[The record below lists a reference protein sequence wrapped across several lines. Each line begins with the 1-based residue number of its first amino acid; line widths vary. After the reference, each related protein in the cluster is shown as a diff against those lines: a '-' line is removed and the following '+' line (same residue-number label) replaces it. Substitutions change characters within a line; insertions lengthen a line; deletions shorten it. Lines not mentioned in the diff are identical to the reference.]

1 MVPLTEL
8 WLPIL
13 TSAAL
18 VFVVSS
24 IIHMVLPYHRTDY
37 ARVGD
42 EEQMRD
48 DLRRASLAP
57 GQYAVPHAA
66 TPKDLSSPEYA
77 AKLEQGPVAF
87 MTVLPNGKPFMGKS
101 LGLWFLYS
109 VIVSVVAGYVASRAL
124 PLPAVTTYGDV
135 FRFVGTAAFAGYVL
149 GGWQESIWFGRPWG
163 TTLKSSMDG
172 LIYALLTAGV
182 FGWLWRE
189 SWGAGLD

>member
-13 TSAAL
+13 ASAAL

-37 ARVGD
+37 ARIGD
-42 EEQMRD
+42 EEQMRE

-66 TPKDLSSPEYA
+66 TPQDLSSPEYA

-87 MTVLPNGKPFMGKS
+87 MTVLPSGKPFMGKS

-109 VIVSVVAGYVASRAL
+109 VIVSVVAGYMASRAL
-124 PLPAVTTYGDV
+124 FPGAEYGEV
-135 FRFVGTAAFAGYVL
+135 FRFAGTTAFAGYVL
-149 GGWQESIWFGRPWG
+149 GGWQESIWFGRPWV

-182 FGWLWRE
+182 FGWLWP
-189 SWGAGLD
+189 